1 MSGTDGCLF
10 IQRSLIKLVD
20 KEDIKGGSDSRG
32 ESRKGLKSAENK
44 KRQLKTSNNKRR
56 KIRIIESGSTS

>member
-1 MSGTDGCLF
+1 MSGTDECLF

-20 KEDIKGGSDSRG
+20 KEGIKGGRDSRG
-32 ESRKGLKSAENK
+32 KSRKGLKSAEIK

-56 KIRIIESGSTS
+56 KIRIIESGPTS